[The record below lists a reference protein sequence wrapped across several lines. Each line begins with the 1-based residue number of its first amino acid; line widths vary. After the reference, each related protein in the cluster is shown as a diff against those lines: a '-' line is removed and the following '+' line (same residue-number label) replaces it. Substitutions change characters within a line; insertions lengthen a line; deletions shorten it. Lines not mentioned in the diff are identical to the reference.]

1 MALTDYKVA
10 KIKKRQPD
18 GMIELLN
25 ASDVP
30 LSTLSENSQIRRY
43 GYNDALLIIDNVSG
57 KQTIVW
63 VQFLISYQL
72 EPAAPV
78 LFTGTLFDWWALLGT
93 SFFPIRLAHAHTSE
107 IVDGS
112 SYGGANLTAT
122 LNFLLGGGGGGVIQD
137 NITAV
142 AGAYTALPTDY
153 ILYAT
158 AISTITLPDI
168 VDVGRVYRIFANN
181 NKVDI
186 VADPSDNITGLGTIN
201 IKKWESLTLRAIN
214 ITTWLI
220 GD

>member
-1 MALTDYKVA
+1 
-10 KIKKRQPD
+10 
-18 GMIELLN
+18 
-25 ASDVP
+25 
-30 LSTLSENSQIRRY
+30 
-43 GYNDALLIIDNVSG
+43 
-57 KQTIVW
+57 
-63 VQFLISYQL
+63 
-72 EPAAPV
+72 
-78 LFTGTLFDWWALLGT
+78 
-93 SFFPIRLAHAHTSE
+93 
-107 IVDGS
+107 
-112 SYGGANLTAT
+112 
-122 LNFLLGGGGGGVIQD
+122 LLGGGGGGVIQD

-142 AGAYTALPTDY
+142 AGVYIALSTDY

-158 AISTITLPDI
+158 AISIITLPNI